1 MRALT
6 GIEVKHNR
14 RYGADCV
21 HSLWSTETATEIA
34 APHQNEGPHLAAG
47 LRARTS
53 ADRSGAR
60 GKYDVPDSQWLMKSS
75 EPKDPEAV
83 RLRRGSAPIP
93 RNARL
98 SAERVALSRL
108 PCGAPKD
115 GAVLTEP
122 LSPQKT
128 HLIRGNGSSWVLR
141 FRRRHRA
148 PPVGRNRDLTL
159 SIGFQTYLSIS
170 VDQTG
175 LLIEDYESLAGEN
188 SWQHKSRA
196 TRRVMLECSQSCVP
210 AALVG
215 FSQ

>member
-1 MRALT
+1 MRVLT

-21 HSLWSTETATEIA
+21 QSLGSTETAPEIA

-60 GKYDVPDSQWLMKSS
+60 GKNDVPGSQWLIQSS
-75 EPKDPEAV
+75 ELKDPETV

-93 RNARL
+93 PTARL
-98 SAERVALSRL
+98 SAERVVLSRL
-108 PCGAPKD
+108 PAGAPKN

-122 LSPQKT
+122 LSPQKI
-128 HLIRGNGSSWVLR
+128 HLIRGNGSSWLLR
-141 FRRRHRA
+141 FRPNNRA
-148 PPVGRNRDLTL
+148 PPVGRQRDITL
-159 SIGFQTYLSIS
+159 SIGLQTYFSIS

-175 LLIEDYESLAGEN
+175 LLIEDTESLALRTRLCPGLC
-188 SWQHKSRA
+188 SRQA
-196 TRRVMLECSQSCVP
+196 MLPDPKNGAIGSEI
-210 AALVG
+210 AI
-215 FSQ
+215 

>member
-1 MRALT
+1 MRVLT

-21 HSLWSTETATEIA
+21 QSLGSTETAPEIA

-60 GKYDVPDSQWLMKSS
+60 GKNDVPGKQRLTTSK
-75 EPKDPEAV
+75 EPLDPETV

-93 RNARL
+93 PTARL
-98 SAERVALSRL
+98 SAERVVLSRL
-108 PCGAPKD
+108 PAGAPKN

-122 LSPQKT
+122 LSPQKI
-128 HLIRGNGSSWVLR
+128 HLIRGNGSSWLLR
-141 FRRRHRA
+141 FRPNNRA
-148 PPVGRNRDLTL
+148 PPVGRQRDITL
-159 SIGFQTYLSIS
+159 SIGLQTYFSIS

-175 LLIEDYESLAGEN
+175 LLIEEPEKL
-188 SWQHKSRA
+188 HR
-196 TRRVMLECSQSCVP
+196 
-210 AALVG
+210 
-215 FSQ
+215 